1 MANNL
6 ELSIYTFVLK
16 EKGKKKSE
24 YYNLGEFFR
33 RNFIHADDESSH
45 KIELEELYKRFMK
58 DVIQEFNNEFI
69 LNEDKTKGIAT
80 GIYHSYGNS
89 NNIDGFINGGDRGL
103 NHKIFKINDNQK
115 ATGSLNDDE
124 IVALP
129 HYFKIWTPPNSQVGI
144 LMIQNYSNAGINTLL
159 LTFFRNFFNKYNAS
173 FNETKHVPKDLKD
186 SFIKRS
192 IVKKVV
198 FTKTKLSEETRKS
211 FNYAFSDEEGIKIKI
226 EISGFKKDTPVS
238 KFIEKFEKEK
248 KMIGVD
254 LSALDI
260 SKDDDVNTVL
270 FYQDNNGKKA
280 HAKINSKFDITPT
293 IVLPEELIVKDEI
306 DYNLIKTFTD
316 GMLNKMKIE
325 IGYKS

>member
-1 MANNL
+1 MTNNI

-16 EKGKKKSE
+16 EKGKKKGE
-24 YYNLGEFFR
+24 YFNLGEFFR
-33 RNFIHADDESSH
+33 RNFISSDDKKPH
-45 KIELEELYKRFMK
+45 TIEQEELYKRFMK
-58 DVIQEFNNEFI
+58 EVIQEFNNEFI
-69 LNEDKTKGIAT
+69 LNEEKTKGIAT

-103 NHKIFKINDNQK
+103 NHKIYKIKDNQK
-115 ATGSLNDDE
+115 STGSLKDDE

-129 HYFKIWTPPNSQVGI
+129 HYFKLWTPPNSQVGI

-159 LTFFRNFFNKYNAS
+159 LNFLRLFFEKYGAS
-173 FNETKHVPKDLKD
+173 FNETRHVPKELKE

-198 FTKTKLSEETRKS
+198 FTKTKLSEETRKA
-211 FNYAFSDEEGIKIKI
+211 FNYAFTDEEGIKIKI
-226 EISGFKKDTPVS
+226 EISGFKNNTPID
-238 KFIEKFEKEK
+238 KFIEKFEKKK

-254 LSALDI
+254 LSDLDI
-260 SKDDDVNTVL
+260 SSDDDVKTVL

-280 HAKINSKFDITPT
+280 HAKINSKFEITPT
-293 IVLPEELIVKDEI
+293 IVLPKELFIEDEI
-306 DYNLIKTFTD
+306 DYDLIKNYTD
-316 GMLNKMKIE
+316 GILIKIKEE